1 MLMQRKCYGKNL
13 NRFIKMEVNI
23 SGISFNDIDQILAIE
38 NKINKFPWSRANFL
52 SSLNAGHKAMSLIFN
67 DSIIGY
73 TFFYIVDTDAHLLN
87 ISIKRSFQKQGMG
100 KKLLTH
106 VIGYAKLSGAT
117 MMFLEVAVSNL
128 NAIAFYE
135 KLGFI
140 GDSYRYNYYGTK
152 DKEDALL
159 MSLRGF

>member
-1 MLMQRKCYGKNL
+1 
-13 NRFIKMEVNI
+13 
-23 SGISFNDIDQILAIE
+23 
-38 NKINKFPWSRANFL
+38 
-52 SSLNAGHKAMSLIFN
+52 
-67 DSIIGY
+67 
-73 TFFYIVDTDAHLLN
+73 
-87 ISIKRSFQKQGMG
+87 
-100 KKLLTH
+100 
-106 VIGYAKLSGAT
+106 

-128 NAIAFYE
+128 NAITFYE

>member
-1 MLMQRKCYGKNL
+1 M
-13 NRFIKMEVNI
+13 
-23 SGISFNDIDQILAIE
+23 
-38 NKINKFPWSRANFL
+38 
-52 SSLNAGHKAMSLIFN
+52 
-67 DSIIGY
+67 
-73 TFFYIVDTDAHLLN
+73 N

-117 MMFLEVAVSNL
+117 MMFLEVAVSHL